1 MLKIQSIS
9 LKLQYA
15 EWKQSFLKS
24 TSSIALIRVSAR
36 QVNFTSMPRFE
47 IVKLRSFTE
56 MNSQGSRVEKNTH
69 AHGVY
74 RSFAE
79 QTYPGC
85 QRLF

>member
-1 MLKIQSIS
+1 MCV
-9 LKLQYA
+9 YA
-15 EWKQSFLKS
+15 RL
-24 TSSIALIRVSAR
+24 
-36 QVNFTSMPRFE
+36 VNFTTMPRFE
-47 IVKLRSFTE
+47 IVKLRRFTE

-74 RSFAE
+74 KSFAE